1 MNNTASRLINY
12 VKDFNKESL
21 PSDDELGPTFPFN
34 IIQTPRSNGKIFLK
48 SNMLLVVK
56 YQM

>member
-1 MNNTASRLINY
+1 MNNTAGRLINY
-12 VKDFNKESL
+12 IKDFNKESF

-34 IIQTPRSNGKIFLK
+34 IIQTSRSNGKSFLK